1 MGTFGDQL
9 KQAREAQGVSLEA
22 IAAETRIAIRHLAA
36 LEQSDLE
43 SLPRGPFGRGFIKAY
58 AGFLGIDPE
67 PILEAYRTLEREQG
81 LGPNE
86 SQRRTYEELSRFLG
100 RRPDGRSLSLLST
113 WRAGGVVVLVGILGA
128 VGWFGVGR
136 DAPEP
141 ASTSLPSVDPGVP
154 ATEASPE
161 ATPSETRA
169 MEQPAEEPSEAPAST
184 VDPPPDGF
192 HVSHSGVGTG
202 VEDRRLVGRAESF
215 VEGTAVFFWTR
226 VLGGEPGQVIRHF
239 WIHEGREVEWAELA
253 IGGSHWRTQSR
264 LVLPEG
270 CTGRWAAEARTTDG
284 QLLAREE
291 FLCISEEQ

>member
-9 KQAREAQGVSLEA
+9 KQAREAQGVSLKA
-22 IAAETRIAIRHLAA
+22 VAAETRIAVRHLAA

-43 SLPRGPFGRGFIKAY
+43 SLPRGPFAKGFIRAY
-58 AGFLGIDPE
+58 AGFLRIDPE
-67 PILEAYRTLEREQG
+67 PILEACRDLERQQG
-81 LGPNE
+81 LGPSE

-100 RRPDGRSLSLLST
+100 PRSEERSRLFLST
-113 WRAGGVVVLVGILGA
+113 WRAGAVVALVGILGA
-128 VGWFGVGR
+128 VGWFVVGR

-141 ASTSLPSVDPGVP
+141 VSTSPRPVEPSASATKAPPEVAPRETP
-154 ATEASPE
+154 A
-161 ATPSETRA
+161 
-169 MEQPAEEPSEAPAST
+169 AEEPSEAPATT
-184 VDPPPDGF
+184 VDPPTDGF

-202 VEDRRLVGRAESF
+202 VEDRRLVGRADRF

-226 VLGGEPGQVIRHF
+226 VLGGEPGQVVRHF

-270 CTGRWAAEARTTDG
+270 STGRWAAEARTTDG
-284 QLLAREE
+284 QVLARAD
-291 FLCISEEQ
+291 FLSISEDQ